1 MSYAISRSKLA
12 NLLIKAGYNK
22 AKSLRFVRYPYLE
35 SIQLV
40 HNLTFH
46 DNQTE
51 DIRRY
56 QNAKDEYVDAD
67 DDGFAHIDDRE
78 YEILG
83 NKKRAK
89 AFLRISQSR
98 VNYWKSLNYAGVWW
112 YSYPL
117 KVVAKYRYK
126 YPRDEVQDSYN
137 QDSGYIFGVATSAGD
152 YGEKS
157 TAIPIPRG
165 WLEIILPEVE

>member
-22 AKSLRFVRYPYLE
+22 AKSLRFVRYPYIE
-35 SIQLV
+35 TIQIV

-46 DNQTE
+46 DSHTE
-51 DIRRY
+51 DIRQY
-56 QNAKDEYVDAD
+56 QNAKDEYVETDE
-67 DDGFAHIDDRE
+67 DGFAHIDDTE

-98 VNYWKSLNYAGVWW
+98 VNYWQSFNYAGVPY

-117 KVVAKYRYK
+117 KVIAKYRHK
-126 YPRDEVQDSYN
+126 YPRDEVQDSYG
-137 QDSGYIFGVATSAGD
+137 QDSGYKEGYATSGGD

-157 TAIPIPRG
+157 ARIPVPRG
-165 WLEIILPEVE
+165 WLEIELPEV